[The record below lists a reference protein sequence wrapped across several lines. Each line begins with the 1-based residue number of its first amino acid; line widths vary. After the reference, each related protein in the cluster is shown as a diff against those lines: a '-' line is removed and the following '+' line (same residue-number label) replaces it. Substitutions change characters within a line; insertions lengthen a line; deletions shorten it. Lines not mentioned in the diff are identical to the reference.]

1 LQLRSLLAKRCRAA
15 QDDEGLEGFD
25 QQALQIPVSNRSTGI
40 QALSLY
46 YNVVSQFVI
55 IGSVEENECTNLS
68 YELVSLSSIR
78 DVASTRTQT
87 AQVHDGQS
95 KVIDPWVSMLLFLGL
110 MASYKTVMI
119 DRADPTHICKAASYS
134 APWREAAR
142 IGRCNEMI
150 DSCLSNVR
158 MVNWY
163 TGICCSC
170 PLSFQSSMSFHH

>member
-1 LQLRSLLAKRCRAA
+1 M
-15 QDDEGLEGFD
+15 
-25 QQALQIPVSNRSTGI
+25 VSNRPTSD
-40 QALSLY
+40 QVLSLY
-46 YNVVSQFVI
+46 YNVVSKFVI
-55 IGSVEENECTNLS
+55 IGSVEENKGANLS

-95 KVIDPWVSMLLFLGL
+95 KVIDPWVSMPLFLGL
-110 MASYKTVMI
+110 MASCRTVMI
-119 DRADPTHICKAASYS
+119 DRADPTHSCKAASYS
-134 APWREAAR
+134 APWREAAK

-150 DSCLSNVR
+150 DSCLSSDR

-163 TGICCSC
+163 TSVCCSC